1 MSREPDQI
9 EFCEPA
15 YHDCECCGHRTTR
28 LTRFVTRDGAAF
40 AAYYAHFS
48 DGPDHDDVQLLVG
61 FGPWGEDAPPEARS
75 AIAFALWNSEESFN
89 VRVMDADCWPTDYL
103 GRRLSRDEALASPWK
118 QEAFDLSDHIV
129 LCDQPIV
136 DYLNSHVR
144 RG

>member
-1 MSREPDQI
+1 MSEERDQI
-9 EFCEPA
+9 EFCEPTF
-15 YHDCECCGHRTTR
+15 YDCECCGHRTTK

-61 FGPWGEDAPPEARS
+61 FGPWGEDAPPEERT
-75 AIAFALWNSEESFN
+75 AIAFRIWNSEESFN
-89 VRVMDADCWPTDYL
+89 VALMDADCWTTDYL
-103 GRRLSRDEALASPWK
+103 GRRLSRSEALVSPWK
-118 QEAFDLSDHIV
+118 QELFDLSDHIV
-129 LCDQPIV
+129 MCDQPIV